1 MTGHTCRT
9 TGCTRPALSD
19 RATCGACR
27 PRTYQSKARPA
38 DLTVVDAVV
47 HNRRGVPGLSPA
59 DQRLISR
66 RLTTLGLPAWEIA
79 RIVGRS
85 PRTICRWR
93 AADRATTATPDDAR
107 EAEFA
112 DLDGQGVGPVALHTA
127 NTVPTGSYL

>member
-27 PRTYQSKARPA
+27 PRTYQSKARTP
-38 DLTVVDAVV
+38 DLHVVDAVV
-47 HNRRGVPGLSPA
+47 QNRRGVPGLSPA

-66 RLTTLGLPAWEIA
+66 KLTALGLPAWEIA

-93 AADRATTATPDDAR
+93 AAERAAADRLVQIVTATATK
-107 EAEFA
+107 AGAQSQYALAA
-112 DLDGQGVGPVALHTA
+112 DRDSTT
-127 NTVPTGSYL
+127 N